1 MSFNKSFTT
10 KMVLIIGLILMISV
24 YKPIE
29 ISGAMVSD
37 LCFGKTD
44 QENCSD
50 TTDRAD
56 EESENSESASSSI
69 GIFDY
74 VKVLFALLLVI
85 GVLVFILKFVNR
97 KTATYQQNSLMKNLG
112 GLSLGAQKSAQL
124 IQIGNRLYIVGVGD
138 NITLLKEI
146 DNEEEMN
153 QLLAFYNNKQQEFS
167 TTPYIKQLMDKFK
180 GKKEVQKVETKSFN
194 ELFNTKL
201 SDLKKERSKELEGW
215 KEKEK
220 NEHE

>member
-1 MSFNKSFTT
+1 MSFNKSFIS
-10 KMVLIIGLILMISV
+10 KMVLIIGLILMVSV
-24 YKPIE
+24 FKPIE

-44 QENCSD
+44 QENCSN
-50 TTDRAD
+50 TTDRA
-56 EESENSESASSSI
+56 EEEPSESASSSI

-74 VKVLFALLLVI
+74 VKVLFALVLVI

-97 KTATYQQNSLMKNLG
+97 KTSTYQQNSLMKNLG
-112 GLSLGAQKSAQL
+112 GLSLGAQKSAQV

-180 GKKEVQKVETKSFN
+180 GKKEGKVESTSFN

-201 SDLKKERSKELEGW
+201 NDLKKERSKELEGW

-220 NEHE
+220 NDHE

>member
-1 MSFNKSFTT
+1 MSFNKSFIS

-24 YKPIE
+24 FKPLE

-44 QENCSD
+44 QENCSN
-50 TTDRAD
+50 TTDRAE
-56 EESENSESASSSI
+56 EESSESASSSI

-74 VKVLFALLLVI
+74 VKVLFALVLVI

-97 KTATYQQNSLMKNLG
+97 KTSTYQQNSLMKNLG

-153 QLLAFYNNKQQEFS
+153 QLIAFYNNKQQEFS

-180 GKKEVQKVETKSFN
+180 GKKEEGKVESTSFN
-194 ELFNTKL
+194 ELFNSKL
-201 SDLKKERSKELEGW
+201 KDLKKERSKELEGW

-220 NEHE
+220 NDHE